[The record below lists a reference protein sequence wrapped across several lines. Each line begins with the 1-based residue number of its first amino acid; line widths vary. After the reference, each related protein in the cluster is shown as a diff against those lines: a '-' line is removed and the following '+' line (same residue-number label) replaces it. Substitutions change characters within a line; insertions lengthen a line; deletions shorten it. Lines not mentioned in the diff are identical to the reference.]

1 MKTQTEELTSN
12 ALIAI
17 TFVLAVVCIALAMQ
31 GNARS
36 DTVLSSTHIINKLE
50 LDTAPCSD
58 CSGAHPPF
66 DKPYELPKDMQPAER
81 IDTF

>member
-1 MKTQTEELTSN
+1 MKAQTEKLEPN

-17 TFVLAVVCIALAMQ
+17 TFVLAVVCIVLAMQ
-31 GNARS
+31 RDARS
-36 DTVLSSTHIINKLE
+36 DVVVPATHIINMQE
-50 LDTAPCSD
+50 LDTSPCPG
-58 CSGAHPPF
+58 CAHPPF

>member
-1 MKTQTEELTSN
+1 MKTQAEELTSN

-31 GNARS
+31 GDARS
-36 DTVLSSTHIINKLE
+36 DPVPSSTHFVSKLE
-50 LDTAPCSD
+50 PDTTRCSD
-58 CSGAHPPF
+58 CGGAHPPF
-66 DKPYELPKDMQPAER
+66 DKPYELPKDMKPAEW